1 MEALKSAL
9 RAGRP
14 IAVWH
19 DPPQLRYLIEGPAG
33 TEEFRV
39 AAERTFP
46 CLAREFPA
54 LAWFERELVEEDS
67 LTRVGCA
74 APKPLRDHSV
84 PYPFTTFEDLH
95 EVPVGPVHAGVIE
108 PGHFHFSVL
117 GERIVNLEIRL
128 GYQHR
133 GVSAL
138 FAGASL
144 ERARLLAERVGSEP
158 VAHALC
164 FARAVERIAG
174 VEVPPHAELLRL
186 VLLELERI
194 FQHLGHLAGL
204 FADVGYGFGA
214 TQTGRVRA
222 LVQAQ
227 IERLTGHRYGRNAVL
242 VGGVAARV
250 EPDTALAVRAALAA
264 LATETEHL
272 IAPALRHPM
281 VLDRLRYVGVVSE
294 GQAHTLGLVGP
305 TARASG
311 VGRDLRSY
319 EATYEPFTPVT
330 RKGGDV
336 LARAHLYLIEA
347 QHSFGYL
354 DRFLSELPV
363 GPAGAPTTVPDGE
376 AWARVESARGE
387 LVYWLRVEDRRV
399 RDVEIVGP
407 SFKNWPALEVAV
419 RGAGLPD
426 FPVCN
431 KSFDLSYADCDL

>member
-1 MEALKSAL
+1 MEALKRAL

-14 IAVWH
+14 VAVWH
-19 DPPQLRYLIEGPAG
+19 DPPQLRYLVEGPSGVAEHRIDTDG
-33 TEEFRV
+33 TF
-39 AAERTFP
+39 A

-54 LAWFERELVEEDS
+54 LEWFERELAEGGS

-74 APKPLRDHSV
+74 APKPLRDHAA
-84 PYPFTTFEDLH
+84 PYPFATFDGLH

-144 ERARLLAERVGSEP
+144 ERARLLSERVGSEP

-164 FARAVERIAG
+164 YARAVEHIAG
-174 VEVPPHAELLRL
+174 AEVPPHAKLLRP

-204 FADVGYGFGA
+204 FADVGYGFAA
-214 TQTGRVRA
+214 TQTGTVRA
-222 LVQAQ
+222 NVQGQ
-227 IERLTGHRYGRNAVL
+227 IERLTGHRYARNAIL
-242 VGGVAARV
+242 VGGVASRV
-250 EPDTALAVRAALAA
+250 EPDTALAARAALAE
-264 LATETEHL
+264 LASDTTRL

-281 VLDRLRYVGVVSE
+281 VLDRLRYLGTVSE
-294 GQAHTLGLVGP
+294 GQAHMLGLVGP

-311 VGRDLRSY
+311 IERDLRTH
-319 EATYEPFTPVT
+319 EAPYRPFTPVT

-336 LARAHLYLIEA
+336 LARAQQYLREA

-354 DRFLSELPV
+354 DRFLAELPE
-363 GPAGAPTTVPDGE
+363 GPPSIPTPVPDGE

-387 LVYWLRVEDRRV
+387 LFYWLRVEDDRV
-399 RDVEIVGP
+399 RNVRIVSP
-407 SFKNWPALEVAV
+407 SFKNWRALEFAV

-431 KSFDLSYADCDL
+431 KSFDLSYADADL